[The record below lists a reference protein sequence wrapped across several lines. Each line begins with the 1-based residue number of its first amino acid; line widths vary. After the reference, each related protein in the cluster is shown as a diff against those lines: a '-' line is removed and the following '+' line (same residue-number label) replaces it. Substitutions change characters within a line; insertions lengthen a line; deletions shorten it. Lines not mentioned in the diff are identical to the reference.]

1 MQKDTLAAS
10 HPSTLSILHKAVP
23 HNVTSMKGSNAY
35 RKVRRPVVDTL
46 KLDACAT
53 AHGGE

>member
-1 MQKDTLAAS
+1 MRKDKVTAS
-10 HPSTLSILHKAVP
+10 HAGTLQICTRHSVP
-23 HNVTSMKGSNAY
+23 QNATSMKGNAY

-53 AHGGE
+53 THGGE